1 MRAIR
6 NSAHFA
12 AAALFFLA
20 ASAILLGLSMGV
32 LLLLLNR
39 SFGLLLLCIGSFAV
53 ACVLATRVMGLLH
66 SRRVA
71 QSLQRDGGRDLDH
84 NYLYGTRMKVSERQ
98 CWRQS
103 V

>member
-20 ASAILLGLSMGV
+20 ASAILLSLSMGM
-32 LLLLLNR
+32 LLLLLKGI
-39 SFGLLLLCIGSFAV
+39 FLTLFLCIGSFAV

-71 QSLQRDGGRDLDH
+71 QSLERDGRRDLDH
-84 NYLYGTRMKVSERQ
+84 SYLYGTRMKVGES
-98 CWRQS
+98 S
-103 V
+103 